1 MVKNEFVKKTEYIA
15 KVKNIED
22 KKSDNTNLATKT
34 ILSIKINEA
43 KSEIP
48 SINNLAT
55 TTALITVENKITNVS
70 ILVKKNWLWDKS

>member
-1 MVKNEFVKKTEYIA
+1 MVKNQFVKKTEYNA
-15 KVKNIED
+15 KVKNIEG

-55 TTALITVENKITNVS
+55 TTAVITVENKITNVS
-70 ILVKKNWLWDKS
+70 ILVKKN

>member
-1 MVKNEFVKKTEYIA
+1 MVKNEFVKKTEYNA

-22 KKSDNTNLATKT
+22 KISDNTNLATKT
-34 ILSIKINEA
+34 ILSIKINKV

-70 ILVKKNWLWDKS
+70 ILVKKN